1 MLAAETETVLRDMPS
16 TSKGRFDLHLIFPPQ
31 WSPFQPFLST
41 PSLKAYLQDHGHN
54 IHQDDWNVGFYR
66 WFLGPERLPQ
76 AKARLR
82 KYTENLTDE
91 NSIYR
96 AKCLFALAVLDDYER
111 LHALV
116 ETLRGG
122 TAADELDA
130 FKEAVDAIRSLLSA
144 FSVAEPVLEVG
155 TNSLSHGDIL
165 NSMDD
170 LIAFLSDRRA
180 NPFIEFFEAQLATV
194 AVPPRYFGISIIGTE
209 QIVAGLT
216 LGRVL
221 KEAYPDVPVLIGG
234 SVFSRLVEKE
244 KDFVSRLF
252 GGCMDYV
259 CRFEGE
265 QPIDAFLSS
274 DDPRRDRTPNLAFM
288 EGDEVVLTPLCDPLG
303 MDIIPTPDFSDLN
316 LEDYLSPQ
324 VVLPLL
330 TTRGCYWGKCAFCYH
345 GMIYQDRYRMR
356 PPEMVANDVETLNQR
371 HGALHFA
378 FNDEAIPPKLFR
390 LLPQVVTKHKYFF
403 TALYKFEKVFTPQH
417 YQGMYDI
424 GFRSLYIGLETA
436 SERVQKHMLK
446 NNKQKTMVDNLQF
459 GHDAGIWNHTFNF
472 FGFPTETE
480 EEAEETI
487 QFLLNHSDILHSEG
501 TGTFV
506 FEHNAPIHNSPER
519 FGVKSVRSK
528 TDTVLDLFY
537 EYEPETG
544 LDAEGAKAAL
554 DRYTELK
561 KERGVYQYGSWI
573 EREHLLLLLSRYGRD
588 ELKRRLVEVE
598 SVKAPE
604 RPAKELLRGY
614 EIDTPEGRRYFIVN
628 RQLSQVCIT
637 NEDAF
642 RVVQWLDPKAT
653 VADLIRIFPALTAA
667 VEPVPAGSPATVTH
681 ETVSI
686 AHTESAMAVT

>member
-1 MLAAETETVLRDMPS
+1 MLAADTALRDMPS
-16 TSKGRFDLHLIFPPQ
+16 TSKASFDLHLIFPPQ

-41 PSLKAYLQDHGHN
+41 PSLKAYLQDQGHS
-54 IHQDDWNVGFYR
+54 IRQDDWNVGFYR
-66 WFLGPERLPQ
+66 WFLGPERLPK

-82 KYTENLTDE
+82 KYAETLTDE
-91 NSIYR
+91 ASVYR
-96 AKCLFALAVLDDYER
+96 AKCLFALTVLDDYDR

-116 ETLRGG
+116 DTLRGG

-130 FKEAVDAIRSLLSA
+130 FKEAVDAFRSLLSA
-144 FSVAEPVLEVG
+144 FSVAEPVIEVG
-155 TNSLSHGDIL
+155 TTSLSHGDVL
-165 NSMDD
+165 NSMED
-170 LIAFLSDRRA
+170 LVAFLNDRRA
-180 NPFIEFFEAQLATV
+180 NPFVEFFETQV
-194 AVPPRYFGISIIGTE
+194 ASVTEPPRYFGISIIGTE

-244 KDFVSRLF
+244 KAFVSRLF
-252 GGCMDYV
+252 GDCMDYV
-259 CRFEGE
+259 CRYEGE

-303 MDIIPTPDFSDLN
+303 MDIIPTPDFSDLP

-356 PPEMVANDVETLNQR
+356 PPELVANDVETLNQR

-487 QFLLNHSDILHSEG
+487 QFLLNHADILHSEG

-506 FEHNAPIHNSPER
+506 FEHNAPVHNTPER
-519 FGVKSVRSK
+519 FGVKSVKSK

-544 LDAEGAKAAL
+544 LDADGARAAL
-554 DRYTELK
+554 DRYSELK
-561 KERGVYQYGSWI
+561 KERGLYQYGSWI

-588 ELKRRLVEVE
+588 ELRRRLVDVE

-604 RPAKELLRGY
+604 TLAKELLRGY

-628 RQLSQVCIT
+628 RRLSQVCIT

-642 RVVQWLDPKAT
+642 RVVEWLDPKAT
-653 VADLIRIFPALTAA
+653 VADLIKIFPALTAA
-667 VEPVPAGSPATVTH
+667 VEPVPAGSPITVTH
-681 ETVSI
+681 ETLSI
-686 AHTESAMAVT
+686 AEAEAEAAMAGT